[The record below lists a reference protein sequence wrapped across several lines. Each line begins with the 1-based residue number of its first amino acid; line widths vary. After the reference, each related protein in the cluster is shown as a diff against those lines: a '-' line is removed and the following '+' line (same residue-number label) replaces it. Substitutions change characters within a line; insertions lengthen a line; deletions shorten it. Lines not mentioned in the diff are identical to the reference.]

1 MPDLGPARD
10 IRIPQG
16 TLTVHERGEGP
27 PLLFVHGLLVNGLLW
42 RGVVDRLAGEARCIV
57 PHWPLGSHTRALD
70 PGADLTPP
78 GFARLI
84 VDTMD
89 VLGLE
94 RATLVGNDTGGALCQ
109 IVATSH
115 PQRVERLV
123 LTPCDAFDNFP
134 PRLFRPLVA
143 AARVPG
149 ALRVILNGMRVPG
162 AARSPLAFG
171 WLTKRPVP
179 DEVMRAWAGPVLR
192 DAAVRRDAAK
202 ALRGIDPRYTLD
214 AAERLG
220 RFRRPTLLAWA
231 REDRFFPFAHAERLA
246 AIIPDARLVPIDDSY
261 SFVPEDQP
269 GPLAEAIRAFVRE
282 PAPVGTGG

>member
-1 MPDLGPARD
+1 MPDLGPARE

-42 RGVVDRLAGEARCIV
+42 REVVDRLAGDARCIV
-57 PHWPLGSHTRALD
+57 PHWPLGSHDRALQ

-78 GFARLI
+78 GLARLI
-84 VDTMD
+84 VDAMD
-89 VLGLE
+89 ALELE

-109 IVATSH
+109 LVAVNH
-115 PQRVERLV
+115 PERVERLV

-149 ALRVILNGMRVPG
+149 ALRLVLNSMRLPG
-162 AARSPLAFG
+162 AARSPLGFG

-179 DEVMRAWAGPVLR
+179 ERVMGAWMGPVLS
-192 DAAVRRDAAK
+192 DPAVRRDTAAV
-202 ALRGIDPRYTLD
+202 LRGIDPRHTLD
-214 AAERLG
+214 AAARLS
-220 RFRRPTLLAWA
+220 RFDRPALLAWA
-231 REDRFFPFAHAERLA
+231 REDRFFPYAHAERLA
-246 AIIPDARLVPIDDSY
+246 AIIPRSRLVPIDDSY

-269 GPLAEAIRAFVRE
+269 GPLAEAIREFVRE
-282 PAPVGTGG
+282 PVTAVPA